1 MKTANDPIDSNR
13 PFLTRLG
20 LRIVAIISGCVAA
33 ALLAYLIM
41 LPVMLIGIKLGPGL
55 GSTAWGLGIFA
66 GYIVYRQLCKR
77 FKLTL
82 RSKSGVDAL
91 FEKDENE
98 VDNSA
103 STLYEGCSEQII
115 DDAALTENET
125 LSGDENVTELVPK
138 IVEEVT
144 MDESDLMASEDSI
157 AEEVEISQSENDVE
171 SSRTKALDDTEMRIL
186 DTTIESDETTPNKA
200 PTRRNSKR
208 IKKNCIII
216 ASIILAIGLFFVG
229 RAIYIRVHTKAE
241 HDQLVL
247 NIKSKIEDG
256 TIQHNEIEEAFSILR
271 DCNNN
276 NSYCNYDHFSAINEL
291 RDMYFQHLIDY
302 CKINLEKSSFIA
314 KDIFSWYN
322 SSMGMSSTDFRIAV
336 EILEYAAE
344 QGDPRSQCM
353 LGGYYGGKDFVYGG
367 WNDYTML
374 GNDVN
379 HEKEAFWYLQAAEQG
394 ETTAMG
400 NVGTCYLEGRGA
412 PINEYKG
419 CYWIQRAANLGDS
432 FHQRRL
438 GDLYRDGV
446 VVRIS
451 SSYPYHYDTII
462 PKDITQAMYWWNLA
476 AEGGD
481 ETAKERLQQI
491 YD

>member
-1 MKTANDPIDSNR
+1 M
-13 PFLTRLG
+13 
-20 LRIVAIISGCVAA
+20 
-33 ALLAYLIM
+33 
-41 LPVMLIGIKLGPGL
+41 
-55 GSTAWGLGIFA
+55 
-66 GYIVYRQLCKR
+66 
-77 FKLTL
+77 
-82 RSKSGVDAL
+82 
-91 FEKDENE
+91 
-98 VDNSA
+98 
-103 STLYEGCSEQII
+103 
-115 DDAALTENET
+115 TENET

-157 AEEVEISQSENDVE
+157 AEEVEISKSENDVE

>member
-1 MKTANDPIDSNR
+1 MKTANDSIDSNK

-82 RSKSGVDAL
+82 KSKSGVDAL

-98 VDNSA
+98 VYNSA

-115 DDAALTENET
+115 DDDALTENET

-271 DCNNN
+271 DCTIN

-314 KDIFSWYN
+314 KDIFSWLN
-322 SSMGMSSTDFRIAV
+322 TSFGKSSDFRIAV

-344 QGDPRSQCM
+344 QGDPRSQYM
-353 LGGYYGGKDFVYGG
+353 LGCYYGGKDFVYGG

-412 PINEYKG
+412 PINKYKG
-419 CYWIQRAANLGDS
+419 CYWIQRAANLGNS
-432 FHQRRL
+432 FHQRNL